1 MSVSLQ
7 NVGIRY
13 GKLPIRSLRD
23 IICNKNPWPKL
34 YFKYRSSLKNL
45 LMTKLFILDVFLLE
59 DHRRT
64 YVSMR
69 YPCTFILTWFRET

>member
-1 MSVSLQ
+1 MRVSLQ
-7 NVGIRY
+7 NVGILY

-45 LMTKLFILDVFLLE
+45 FMTNYLFWLFSCWKITGE
-59 DHRRT
+59 HM
-64 YVSMR
+64 S
-69 YPCTFILTWFRET
+69 P